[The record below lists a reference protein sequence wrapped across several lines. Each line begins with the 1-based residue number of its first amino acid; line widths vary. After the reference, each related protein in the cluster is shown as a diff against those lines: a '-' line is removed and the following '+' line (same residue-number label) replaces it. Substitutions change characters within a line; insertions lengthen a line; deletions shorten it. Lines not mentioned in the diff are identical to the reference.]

1 MKYFILAVSSIIFI
15 SCKQSVPQ
23 LTEKITNADS
33 MAINYFIGDG
43 TMDTVVAVK
52 IIADKNKMNQLA
64 KLAGG
69 IVTDKSNCGFDGS
82 LHFFKNN
89 QVIQDI
95 SFRINEVTCNHFSFK
110 LDGKLYFTQLTPE
123 AKDMI
128 LSFKK

>member
-1 MKYFILAVSSIIFI
+1 
-15 SCKQSVPQ
+15 
-23 LTEKITNADS
+23 
-33 MAINYFIGDG
+33 MAINYFKGDG

-52 IIADKNKMNQLA
+52 IISDKNKMNQLA
-64 KLAGG
+64 KMAGG
-69 IVTDKSNCGFDGS
+69 TVTDNSNCGFDGS

-95 SFRINEVTCNHFSFK
+95 SFRINDSKCSHFSFK
-110 LDGKLYFTQLTPE
+110 LDGKLYFTELSPE